1 MGKLEMKKVNII
13 LYIIIIYLII
23 SIALPF
29 IFKYIIFES
38 TNYSYLSN
46 NEWAGF
52 LGSYVGGILGGLGT
66 LISVYITV
74 KESRIMQ
81 ADNKKDIDQKILDD
95 KKERE
100 IQRKIDEEAEAK
112 KERREFAEDI
122 AVYIG
127 RYITYISKYYY
138 ASKYAENLD
147 QKLKTKNDSLKK
159 SEEELIKID
168 AEIEK
173 VGCNSNRSRK
183 LQLQREHILDKKLIA
198 EKEYENARRSR
209 ESNSLEENRTIAN
222 ECYFI
227 LKSKLNDIASA
238 QKLISQ
244 LTVLHN
250 DCVKNFDIN
259 DVWLMKN
266 TNLLIDEYNNFKK
279 VYEQKIMGETS
290 YEKSS
295 LN

>member
-1 MGKLEMKKVNII
+1 
-13 LYIIIIYLII
+13 
-23 SIALPF
+23 
-29 IFKYIIFES
+29 
-38 TNYSYLSN
+38 
-46 NEWAGF
+46 
-52 LGSYVGGILGGLGT
+52 
-66 LISVYITV
+66 
-74 KESRIMQ
+74 MQ

-209 ESNSLEENRTIAN
+209 ESNSLEGNRTIAN

-279 VYEQKIMGETS
+279 VYEQKMMGETS